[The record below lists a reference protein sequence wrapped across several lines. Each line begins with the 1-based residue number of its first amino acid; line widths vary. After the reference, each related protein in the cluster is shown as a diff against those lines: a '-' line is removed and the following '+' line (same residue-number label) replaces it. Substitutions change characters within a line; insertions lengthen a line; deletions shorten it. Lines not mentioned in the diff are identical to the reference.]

1 MMVITLM
8 VVVVPA
14 GLLWL
19 RLWLRLWRD
28 VIFGGHEVNFV
39 GDDND
44 RNVCHV
50 TSFVHLER
58 EDKHYKWRISL
69 KMVSVKTFAAHQ
81 RFCKQT
87 TTFNRAGALV

>member
-8 VVVVPA
+8 VVGVPA

-58 EDKHYKWRISL
+58 EDKHYNCRISL

-87 TTFNRAGALV
+87 TIFNRAGALV